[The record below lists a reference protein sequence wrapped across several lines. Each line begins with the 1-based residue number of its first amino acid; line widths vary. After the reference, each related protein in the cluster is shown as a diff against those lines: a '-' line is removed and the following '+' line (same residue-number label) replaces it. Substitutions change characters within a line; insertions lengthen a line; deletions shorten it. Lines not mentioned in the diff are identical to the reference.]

1 MENMSD
7 SKWQMALAKR
17 WRQNIRRNISKWVT
31 SWTLKQKAQ
40 RLSFC
45 FFPPSLFLCTDSLSW
60 AVSQSDL
67 SNRHASPH
75 PLYWCVPLV
84 LDTRA
89 THTHRRPQ
97 HWLTADHR
105 PGVSGPTG
113 LHESRVVA
121 GGRRGK
127 LEWEVWGSF
136 GADLQEMQGKYLFL
150 KSWLINRFCQ
160 SWWAKNCNNSSC
172 EISERDLCFRLV
184 KDCLVDSVNG
194 WKWWLVKEIIQGAD
208 DYVAAVQMRTQ
219 GTSSQHLPHVYTL
232 WLKWILPYCRCHR
245 WQWLIFFPVTTC
257 IHRK

>member
-160 SWWAKNCNNSSC
+160 SWWANNCNNSSC

-219 GTSSQHLPHVYTL
+219 GTSSQNLPHVYTL